1 MQEDSLAD
9 LKSQGMVQLLN
20 LLVIPPRSPAEEALS
35 IDQRLD
41 VPAHS
46 LTHVSVTLVNN
57 LYPYRWKELETKI
70 DIHDKSLQQQFETI

>member
-9 LKSQGMVQLLN
+9 LKAKECEPARY
-20 LLVIPPRSPAEEALS
+20 PPRSPTEEAIN

-41 VPAHS
+41 VLAHS
-46 LTHVSVTLVNN
+46 LTDVSVTLVNI